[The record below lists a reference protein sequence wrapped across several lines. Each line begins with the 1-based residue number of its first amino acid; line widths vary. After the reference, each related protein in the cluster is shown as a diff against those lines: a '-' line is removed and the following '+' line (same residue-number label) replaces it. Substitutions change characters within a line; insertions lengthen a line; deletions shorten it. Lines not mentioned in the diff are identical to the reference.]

1 MHSRFREVHPTP
13 NMENNQGVTS
23 IADELSK
30 LAKLKEQGVITDEE
44 FSQMKT
50 NLIKGQKS

>member
-1 MHSRFREVHPTP
+1 MIT
-13 NMENNQGVTS
+13 
-23 IADELSK
+23 IAF
-30 LAKLKEQGVITDEE
+30 AKLKEQGVITEEE